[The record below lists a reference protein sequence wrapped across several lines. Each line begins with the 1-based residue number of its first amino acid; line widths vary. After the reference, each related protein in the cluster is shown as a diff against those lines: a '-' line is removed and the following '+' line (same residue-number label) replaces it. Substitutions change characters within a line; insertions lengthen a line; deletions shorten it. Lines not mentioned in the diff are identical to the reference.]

1 MNKILKR
8 FVSLILTVAITA
20 GALPLTA
27 FAADDDNEIYTL
39 SNEFIK
45 VEVSGKNGGFH
56 IDTVAGDKLEKDDDN
71 KMLLHNSSEYDTSF
85 TSFRITA
92 DGKSKDYIFGR
103 SYGFLGLSGTDI
115 KTVKSDSR
123 ITSVWTVEGIE
134 ITQNIELA
142 NSSSAENGM
151 VIISYTAKNS
161 AGKKADNVSARIM
174 LDTALG
180 YQDYAYYKIPDN
192 GTYITVENERIVD
205 GSTVGHMMFGYDD
218 ENKPKITA
226 YTVNAS
232 VGNEE
237 CVPEKVAFGHWNNL
251 AATVYDFEPN
261 KDLTF
266 TNPYNAQ
273 YLTADSAYALYFDMG
288 ALDVGSESTCAT
300 NYGVYSNAGV
310 GRDAKLAINISG
322 SNPLTLNANK
332 TAYVSANAGD
342 KEGELTL
349 GASIKNF
356 AADSSAD
363 LKNVK
368 VAVYPDSMM
377 IPIDENGSTT
387 NANGEQY
394 GAQALYSVDY
404 NSIDTCQTMKT
415 DFKFNTFTDSNA
427 TYRKNEFV
435 AYQTDENSSVLTD
448 KNIIGRQSV
457 YILCPGTD
465 NGIPEVVLTGCTEY
479 IYYSGKQRISATGIN
494 MIMLADKSEYN
505 FALKQITENGCGETI
520 TIDSENAV
528 VDTDNNTI
536 DLTVPEVKDENTGN
550 YKKWPLGT
558 YQLVIDYKD
567 EAKKDVVSSAAKVIV
582 TDDAKYANFGYGII
596 TVEQI
601 HPENEDKNTKPR
613 YEVKT
618 YLTEKDY
625 KKYIEDNTKEVGTG
639 KDAKKV
645 EPEILVELK
654 GDFSAER
661 YDEDDKEKKNPY
673 YEADVITSRGV
684 AQNPVLL
691 NSSMELHSGYIKVT
705 VQNKGDEEKQSILVD
720 IDGDMRMAG
729 TGTVI
734 YDGSAAL
741 TAIENGTDYDLRRY
755 TKDGIRCDSLGDND
769 KRQQNMAEGINY
781 IFAKDFERFVSLANI
796 VNADLTFGELG
807 VMVDDDCRELTKLVS
822 FSAMLDLGF
831 LIPKG
836 SKEYKQKF
844 SSAWTSYFNGVKK
857 AAKDTLGKA
866 MSDDQLKIS
875 SAYLRREWNTFK
887 NNETVKEQAARKSSG
902 MSQATAEVEDIL
914 FGGGQFIGINF
925 SVEIGVPPLSK
936 AMPPISGKLSVNT
949 IGNWRFGVEG
959 SADFKGMSVEAKIE
973 IIYSD
978 KLKAPFPNELYL
990 YIEFPPPGLNVDGF
1004 LITYLRGGG
1013 GGIKNL
1019 YEVVYTPNSIPS
1031 TSIILSVGASVLQ
1044 VIMMKINLEMS
1055 LTGISLEAERGTL
1068 SETDVTVLRNSGI
1081 RFQWA
1086 PSFKF
1091 TGNVNVDFLGI
1102 LRGSGYIVV
1111 DPSNSSYEFYA
1122 MVALMLPSILPLIGG
1137 VTIGSVGVGINH
1149 DKIWGKVKVIGLQ
1162 FGILYYWGGDF
1173 SFNSGNNKAME
1184 PSYPELL
1191 SMDDVAVG
1199 YDEETGRTLYAHVVP
1214 NFAMLKSTASGDS
1227 VMTMSENYSDI
1238 ALYSNA
1244 DKTEHKLNLG
1254 AYKSDSGALNI
1265 MYDASSKDEAYKL
1278 AKEIAITDA
1287 SGNAYTLN
1295 MLKDDESNADTANAF
1310 VVYEESEK
1318 EGKKGKARFVVSFTE
1333 KDSFNKDWDIK
1344 TAAASV
1350 LEIYNVSS
1358 LPEFAMTEGKISA
1371 NKAELKWNIKSGANT
1386 CLDKIS
1392 VYAAQDSE
1400 PTSAGTLIGIIED
1413 KEALESGS
1421 AAIDIPLDLTSGE
1434 YYIRAVATMNE
1445 TLTDTAVSDKKYAFI
1460 NSNQPGSASDVTAL
1474 NAGDYRLR
1482 VSAKEDGTCDGYVVN
1497 LYEVSKEDGKTVYK
1511 ELENVSGATFSVGED
1526 IIVGGRYK
1534 RKAEETE
1541 EKAAE
1546 EKTEYVG
1553 LEAGKTYVAGLR
1565 RINYIKDSEGNTVA
1579 GVMSEEAFSKAI
1591 LVNEPKTPEITA
1603 TITDGEGNTAVELP
1617 VGTVAGQCVTAPTV
1631 KTKNVVI
1638 SFASDMPVNGTW
1650 YLDNTSYE
1658 VAQEGG
1664 KGFGIFASEDNAFV
1678 ISLDKLDTQEHILR
1692 LDGTNA
1698 VGDGFSKT
1706 VTFKID
1712 DIAPVLVL
1720 NSPTAGSVAADDKV
1734 TVTGRTDA
1742 DAKLKVEVNDTVIG
1756 EKIPSGWDADSKDGS
1771 FSITAAIDAS
1781 LMKNKITVT
1790 ATDAVGNTTQ
1800 KTVRVVN
1807 SRMTNLEKVK
1817 IRLGENDIT
1826 GILNDTSNDMS
1837 GKLSLFGVSKNGD
1850 EFRINDSSMTEWNT
1864 FAVDGNISYNEESD
1878 TLFVKKGSNGM
1889 LTGMLRL
1896 TEDAGMSA
1904 AAAFGESNLHQI
1916 LFSASKNGVITVN
1929 PTSAKEGESVNISV
1943 VPNDGYIF
1951 KGWKSYNVEFA
1962 NPSLPSTTFTMPNFD
1977 VSLSAII
1984 ERAEFTPDVVLE
1996 YNSTGYDGTEK
2007 RPSVTVKDGETTL
2020 LKDVDYTAEY
2030 VSNKTA
2036 GTAKVIITFKGNY
2049 AGSSS
2054 IEKEYTISKA
2064 APSIS
2069 AIPLAGKI
2077 RRGSKLSES
2086 ALTNGS
2092 AVGVDG
2098 AELKGTFAWQ
2108 DGSEVMNTNG
2118 SFKKLVIFTP
2128 EDTNYKPYEIEVEVT
2143 VYSSSSRGGSTGTTP
2158 SYRISVM
2165 QTNGGKISPDTV
2177 SVSKGNSQKFTIT
2190 PDEGYEISDV
2200 SVDGKSVGTVTS
2212 YTFEKITAAHTITAV
2227 FKKVNDGN
2235 NEKYPSEVTWKNP
2248 FTDIKES
2255 DWFYDAVKYVNEN
2268 GFMKGITDT
2277 EFAPENNITRAMFVT
2292 VLYRIENE
2300 PDMSSEILGYP
2311 FEDVDSKSWY
2321 TDAVYWARK
2330 NGIVNGV
2337 TDNEFAPND
2346 NITREQMAAIIF
2358 RYAKY
2363 KNIAPTDNWAI
2374 KLDYADFEEI
2384 SDWAAEAVMYCK
2396 LKGLMQ
2402 GKDNNMF
2409 DPKNSATRA
2418 ETAAILQRL
2427 TENKYTSR
2435 LGYSMT
2441 YNPTAFTLDDS
2452 GEHDT
2457 FVYNSKTDSPI
2468 YIAVQPY
2475 TDFDVKTAVDGLI
2488 LQSGRDD
2495 VKATEVYFG
2504 ADSIKTQSVY
2514 IEKDVNGIKQIQAF
2528 YVIPVGSGS
2537 MIVEIGS
2544 YVSTDEKTDSKIEEM
2559 LGTFSLKETK

>member
-404 NSIDTCQTMKT
+404 NSIAAGQTMNT
-415 DFKFNTFTDSNA
+415 DFKFKALTAANA
-427 TYRKNEFV
+427 TYRKIEFV

-505 FALKQITENGCGETI
+505 FALKQITENGYGETI

-866 MSDDQLKIS
+866 MATDQIKIS

-887 NNETVKEQAARKSSG
+887 NNETVKEQTARKSSA

-1031 TSIILSVGASVLQ
+1031 TSIILSVGASILQ

-1111 DPSNSSYEFYA
+1111 DPSNASYEFYA

-1137 VTIGSVGVGINH
+1137 VTIGSVGVGINQ

-1173 SFNSGNNKAME
+1173 SFNSGNNEAME

-1191 SMDDVAVG
+1191 SADDIAVG

-1278 AKEIAITDA
+1278 ANEIAIIDA

-1295 MLKDDESNADTANAF
+1295 ILKDDESNADTANAF
-1310 VVYEESEK
+1310 VVYEEPEK
-1318 EGKKGKARFVVSFTE
+1318 EGEKGKARFVVSFTE
-1333 KDSFNKDWDIK
+1333 KYSFNKDWNIK

-1358 LPEFAMTEGKISA
+1358 LPEFSMTESKISG
-1371 NKAELKWNIKSGANT
+1371 NKAELKWNIKSGTNA

-1392 VYAAQDSE
+1392 VYAAKNSE
-1400 PTSAGTLIGIIED
+1400 PISEGTLIGIIED
-1413 KEALESGS
+1413 KTMLESGS
-1421 AAIDIPLDLTSGE
+1421 AALDIPLDLASGE

-1445 TLTDTAVSDKKYAFI
+1445 TLTDTAVSDKKYTFT
-1460 NSNQPGSASDVTAL
+1460 NSNQPAAASEVTAS

-1482 VSAKEDGTCDGYVVN
+1482 VSAKEDGNCDGYVVN
-1497 LYEVSKEDGKTVYK
+1497 LYEVSKENGKTVYK
-1511 ELENVSGATFSVGED
+1511 ELENVSGATFSAGED
-1526 IIVGGRYK
+1526 IIVGGRYE
-1534 RKAEETE
+1534 RKAEDTE
-1541 EKAAE
+1541 ETTE
-1546 EKTEYVG
+1546 EKTEYIG
-1553 LEAGKTYVAGLR
+1553 LEAGKTYAAGLR

-1579 GVMSEEAFSKAI
+1579 GVMSEETFSKEVT
-1591 LVNEPKTPEITA
+1591 LNEPKTPDIKA
-1603 TITDGEGNTAVELP
+1603 TVTDGDGNTAVDLP
-1617 VGTVAGQCVTAPTV
+1617 VGTVAGQSVTAPTV

-1638 SFASDMPVNGTW
+1638 SFESNMPVNGTW

-1658 VAQEGG
+1658 AAQESG
-1664 KGFGIFASEDNAFV
+1664 KGFGIFASEDSTFV
-1678 ISLDKLDTQEHILR
+1678 ISLDNLDTQEHILR
-1692 LDGTNA
+1692 LDGTNS

-1706 VTFKID
+1706 VTFKVD

-1742 DAKLKVEVNDTVIG
+1742 DAKLKIEVNGTVIG
-1756 EKIPSGWDADSKDGS
+1756 EKIPPVWDADSKDGS
-1771 FSITAAIDAS
+1771 FSITVPTDKS

-1826 GILNDTSNDMS
+1826 GILNDTSNDIS

-1864 FAVDGNISYNEESD
+1864 FAVDGNISYNEGSD

-1916 LFSASKNGVITVN
+1916 LFSASENGVITVN
-1929 PTSAKEGESVNISV
+1929 PTSAKQGETVNISV

-1951 KGWKSYNVEFA
+1951 KGWKSNDVTFA
-1962 NPSLPSTTFTMPNFD
+1962 DSSLPSTTFTMPDSD

-1996 YNSTGYDGTEK
+1996 YNSTDYDGTEK

-2049 AGSSS
+2049 AGS

-2077 RRGSKLSES
+2077 RQGSKLSES

-2118 SFKKLVIFTP
+2118 LFKKLVIFTP

-2158 SYRISVM
+2158 SYRISVT
-2165 QTNGGKISPDTV
+2165 QTNGGKISPNTV

-2200 SVDGKSVGTVTS
+2200 SVDGKSVGAVTS

-2235 NEKYPSEVTWKNP
+2235 NEKDPSEVTWKNP

>member
-161 AGKKADNVSARIM
+161 AGKKTDNVSARIM

-404 NSIDTCQTMKT
+404 NSIAAGQTMNT
-415 DFKFNTFTDSNA
+415 DFKFKALTAANA
-427 TYRKNEFV
+427 TYRKIEFV

-505 FALKQITENGCGETI
+505 FALKQITENGYGETI

-1137 VTIGSVGVGINH
+1137 VTIGSVGVGINQ
-1149 DKIWGKVKVIGLQ
+1149 DKIWGKAKVIGLQ

-1318 EGKKGKARFVVSFTE
+1318 EGEKGKARFVVSFTE
-1333 KDSFNKDWDIK
+1333 KDSFNKDWVIK

-1358 LPEFAMTEGKISA
+1358 LPEFSMTESKISG
-1371 NKAELKWNIKSGANT
+1371 NKAELKWNIKSGTNA

-1392 VYAAQDSE
+1392 VYAAKNSE
-1400 PTSAGTLIGIIED
+1400 PISEGTLIGIIED
-1413 KEALESGS
+1413 KTMLESGS
-1421 AAIDIPLDLTSGE
+1421 AALDIPLDLASGE

-1445 TLTDTAVSDKKYAFI
+1445 TLTDTAVSDKKYTFT
-1460 NSNQPGSASDVTAL
+1460 NSNQPAAASEVTAS

-1482 VSAKEDGTCDGYVVN
+1482 VSAKEDGNCDGYVVN
-1497 LYEVSKEDGKTVYK
+1497 LYEVSKENGKTVYK
-1511 ELENVSGATFSVGED
+1511 ELENVSGATFSAGED
-1526 IIVGGRYK
+1526 IIVGGRYE
-1534 RKAEETE
+1534 RKAEDTE
-1541 EKAAE
+1541 ETTE
-1546 EKTEYVG
+1546 EKTEYIG
-1553 LEAGKTYVAGLR
+1553 LEAGKTYAAGLR

-1579 GVMSEEAFSKAI
+1579 GVMSEETFSKEVT
-1591 LVNEPKTPEITA
+1591 LNEPKTPDIKA
-1603 TITDGEGNTAVELP
+1603 TVTDGDGNTAVDLP
-1617 VGTVAGQCVTAPTV
+1617 VGTVAGQSVTAPTV

-1638 SFASDMPVNGTW
+1638 SFESNMPVNGTW

-1658 VAQEGG
+1658 AAQESG
-1664 KGFGIFASEDNAFV
+1664 KGFGIFASEDSTFV
-1678 ISLDKLDTQEHILR
+1678 ISLDNLDTQEHILR
-1692 LDGTNA
+1692 LDGTNS

-1706 VTFKID
+1706 VTFKVD

-1742 DAKLKVEVNDTVIG
+1742 DAKLKIEVNGTVIG
-1756 EKIPSGWDADSKDGS
+1756 EKIPPVWDADSKDGS
-1771 FSITAAIDAS
+1771 FSITVPTDKS

-1826 GILNDTSNDMS
+1826 GILNDTSNDIS

-1864 FAVDGNISYNEESD
+1864 FAVDGNISYNEGSD

-1916 LFSASKNGVITVN
+1916 LFSASENGVITVN
-1929 PTSAKEGESVNISV
+1929 PTSAKQGETVNISV

-1951 KGWKSYNVEFA
+1951 KGWKSNDVTFA
-1962 NPSLPSTTFTMPNFD
+1962 DSSLPSTTFTMPDSD

-1996 YNSTGYDGTEK
+1996 YNSTDYDGTEK

-2049 AGSSS
+2049 AGS

-2077 RRGSKLSES
+2077 RQGSKLSES

-2118 SFKKLVIFTP
+2118 LFKKLVIFTP

-2158 SYRISVM
+2158 SYRISVT
-2165 QTNGGKISPDTV
+2165 QTNGGKISPNTV

-2200 SVDGKSVGTVTS
+2200 SVDGKSVGAVTS

-2235 NEKYPSEVTWKNP
+2235 NEKDPSEVTWKNP

>member
-1 MNKILKR
+1 MNKTLKR
-8 FVSLILTVAITA
+8 FVSFILSVAITA

-45 VEVSGKNGGFH
+45 VEVSDKNGGFH
-56 IDTVAGDKLEKDDDN
+56 INTVAGDKLEKDDDN

-115 KTVKSDSR
+115 KTAKSDSR

-288 ALDVGSESTCAT
+288 ALEVGSESTCAT

-322 SNPLTLNANK
+322 SNPLTLNADK

-356 AADSSAD
+356 VSDSSAD

-377 IPIDENGSTT
+377 IPIDENDSTI

-394 GAQALYSVDY
+394 GTQALYSVDY
-404 NSIDTCQTMKT
+404 NSIAAGQTMNT
-415 DFKFNTFTDSNA
+415 DFKFKALTAANA
-427 TYRKNEFV
+427 TYRKIEFV

-505 FALKQITENGCGETI
+505 FALKQITENGYGETI

-601 HPENEDKNTKPR
+601 HPENEDKNTKSR

-866 MSDDQLKIS
+866 MATDQIKIS

-887 NNETVKEQAARKSSG
+887 NNETVKEQAARKSSA

-1137 VTIGSVGVGINH
+1137 VTIGSVGVGINQ

-1191 SMDDVAVG
+1191 SMDDAAVG

-1278 AKEIAITDA
+1278 AKEIAISDA

-1295 MLKDDESNADTANAF
+1295 ILKDDESNADTANAF

-1318 EGKKGKARFVVSFTE
+1318 EGEKGKARFVVSFTE
-1333 KDSFNKDWDIK
+1333 KDSFNKDWNIK

-1400 PTSAGTLIGIIED
+1400 PTSAGTLIGIIDD
-1413 KEALESGS
+1413 KETLESGS
-1421 AAIDIPLDLTSGE
+1421 AVLDIPLDLASGE

-1445 TLTDTAVSDKKYAFI
+1445 TLTDTAVSDKKYAFT
-1460 NSNQPGSASDVTAL
+1460 NSNQPSSASEVTAL

-1482 VSAKEDGTCDGYVVN
+1482 ISAKEDGSCDGYVVN

-1541 EKAAE
+1541 EKTAE
-1546 EKTEYVG
+1546 EKMEYVG

-1565 RINYIKDSEGNTVA
+1565 RINYIKDSEGNTIA
-1579 GVMSEEAFSKAI
+1579 GVMSEETFSKAI

-1617 VGTVAGQCVTAPTV
+1617 VGTVAGQSVTAPTV

-1650 YLDNTSYE
+1650 YFDNTSYE
-1658 VAQEGG
+1658 AAQESG

-1771 FSITAAIDAS
+1771 FSITAAIDEF

-1800 KTVRVVN
+1800 KTVRVIN

-1878 TLFVKKGSNGM
+1878 SLFVKKGSNGM

-1916 LFSASKNGVITVN
+1916 LFSASENGVITVN
-1929 PTSAKEGESVNISV
+1929 PTSAKQGETVNISV

-1951 KGWKSYNVEFA
+1951 KGWKSNDVTFA
-1962 NPSLPSTTFTMPNFD
+1962 DSSLPSTTFTMPDSD

-2049 AGSSS
+2049 AGS

-2077 RRGSKLSES
+2077 RQGSKLSES

-2118 SFKKLVIFTP
+2118 LFKKLVIFTP

-2158 SYRISVM
+2158 SYRISVT

-2200 SVDGKSVGTVTS
+2200 SVDGKSVGAVTS

-2235 NEKYPSEVTWKNP
+2235 NEKDPSEVTWKNP

-2374 KLDYADFEEI
+2374 KLDYADLEEI

-2468 YIAVQPY
+2468 YIAVQPC

-2544 YVSTDEKTDSKIEEM
+2544 YVSIDEKTDSKIEEM